1 MQKGER
7 LMLRHLSFHRRV
19 TIPLGAIL
27 LGFWLG
33 CFLPTL
39 PLSAAQLWEEG
50 SGAATGAQ
58 PVQPAFVELAKQL
71 KPAVVNISSKQ
82 VEEKA
87 ARGRSPFGGEENDPF
102 QEFFD
107 RFFGGRGN
115 PRRRQRPSLG
125 SGFIINS
132 TGYIV
137 TNNHVVEGA
146 TEIKVTLAT
155 QEEFD
160 ATLVG
165 RDPKTDVALIKVKS
179 SKPLPTV
186 PFGNSD
192 ALEVGE
198 WVLAIGNPFG
208 LGHTVTSGI
217 VSAKGRIIGAGP
229 YDDFIQTDASINP
242 GNSGG
247 PLFNMRGEVIG
258 INTAIVSGGQG
269 IGFATPINLAKE
281 VLLQLH
287 EKGSVTRGWLGVAI
301 QHISPDLLKAFNL
314 TDTHGALVSDVMSDG
329 PAAKAGL
336 QRGDVIVGFNGHSV
350 QDSTELPRMVAAL
363 APGTKVPVDV
373 LRSGKKQAISVTL
386 GTLEEEKEASAK
398 PQTSNAEESLGL
410 QVEAITPD
418 LARSLRL
425 DNAKGVVV
433 SQVAPESPAAEAGIR
448 RGDIVRE
455 VNRQPVT
462 DMQSYTE
469 ATSRLTPDSPA
480 LFLLERRGSSL
491 YVALKPSKEG

>member
-1 MQKGER
+1 
-7 LMLRHLSFHRRV
+7 MLRHMLFQYRGKTRMHAV
-19 TIPLGAIL
+19 L
-27 LGFWLG
+27 LGLWLG
-33 CFLPTL
+33 CFLLVL
-39 PLSAAQLWEEG
+39 PLKAAQLWEEG
-50 SGAATGAQ
+50 SGAATGEQ
-58 PVQPAFVELAKQL
+58 PVPPAFVELAKHL

-82 VEEKA
+82 TEGKA
-87 ARGRSPFGGEENDPF
+87 APSRSPFGGEENDPF

-107 RFFGGRGN
+107 RFFGGRGS
-115 PRRRQRPSLG
+115 RRRQRPSLG

-137 TNNHVVEGA
+137 TNSHVVEGA

-155 QEEFD
+155 KEEFD

-165 RDPKTDVALIKVKS
+165 RDPKTDLALIKVKS

-217 VSAKGRIIGAGP
+217 VSAKARNIG
-229 YDDFIQTDASINP
+229 
-242 GNSGG
+242 GG
-247 PLFNMRGEVIG
+247 PLFNMRGQVIG

-269 IGFATPINLAKE
+269 IGFAIPINLAKE

-287 EKGSVTRGWLGVAI
+287 DKGSVTRGWLGVAI
-301 QHISPDLLKAFNL
+301 QGISPDLLKAFNL
-314 TDTHGALVSDVMSDG
+314 EDAHGALVSDVIADG

-336 QRGDVIVGFNGHSV
+336 QRGDVIIGFQGNKV
-350 QDSTELPRMVAAL
+350 QDSTELPRMVAAI
-363 APGTKVPVDV
+363 APGTTVQVEV
-373 LRSGKKQAISVTL
+373 LRGGKKMTIPVPL
-386 GTLEEEKEASAK
+386 GTLAEEKEAAARLQPSDV
-398 PQTSNAEESLGL
+398 EESVGL
-410 QVEAITPD
+410 RVEAITPE
-418 LARSLRL
+418 LARSFRL
-425 DNAKGVVV
+425 NNTKGVVV
-433 SQVAPESPAAEAGIR
+433 SRVAPDSPAAEAGIQ

-462 DMQSYTE
+462 DLDSYTE
-469 ATSRLTPDSPA
+469 VTSHLTPDAPA

-491 YVALKPSKEG
+491 YVALKPTKEG

>member
-1 MQKGER
+1 MR
-7 LMLRHLSFHRRV
+7 RPMSFQHRGRTRTGV
-19 TIPLGAIL
+19 VL
-27 LGFWLG
+27 LGLWLS
-33 CFLPTL
+33 CFLLAL

-50 SGAATGAQ
+50 SGVAIGEQ
-58 PVQPAFVELAKQL
+58 PVLPVFVELSKHL

-82 VEEKA
+82 TEGKA
-87 ARGRSPFGGEENDPF
+87 TAGRAPSGGEENDPF

-107 RFFGGRGN
+107 RFFGGRGSH
-115 PRRRQRPSLG
+115 RRQRPSLG
-125 SGFIINS
+125 SGFIING

-155 QEEFD
+155 KEEFD

-165 RDPKTDVALIKVKS
+165 RDPKTDLALIKVKS
-179 SKPLPTV
+179 PKPLPTV

-247 PLFNMRGEVIG
+247 PLFNMRGQVIG

-269 IGFATPINLAKE
+269 IGFAIPINLAKE

-287 EKGSVTRGWLGVAI
+287 NKGSVTRGWLGVAI
-301 QHISPDLLKAFNL
+301 QSISPDLLKAFKL
-314 TDTHGALVSDVMSDG
+314 DDTHGALVSDVMTDG

-336 QRGDVIVGFNGHSV
+336 QRGDVIIGFQGNKV
-350 QDSTELPRMVAAL
+350 QDSTELPRMVAAI
-363 APGTKVPVDV
+363 APGTTVQVEV
-373 LRSGKKQAISVTL
+373 LRGGKKMTIPVAL
-386 GTLEEEKEASAK
+386 GTLAEEKEAAAK
-398 PQTSNAEESLGL
+398 LQPSDVEESGGL
-410 QVEAITPD
+410 RVEAITPE

-425 DNAKGVVV
+425 DNGKGVVV
-433 SQVAPESPAAEAGIR
+433 SRVAPDSPAAEAGIQ

-462 DMQSYTE
+462 DIESYSE
-469 ATSRLTPDSPA
+469 ATSHLTPDTPA

-491 YVALKPSKEG
+491 YVALKPTKEG

>member
-1 MQKGER
+1 
-7 LMLRHLSFHRRV
+7 MLRHMLYHRV
-19 TIPLGAIL
+19 TMPLTAVL
-27 LGFWLG
+27 LGLWLG
-33 CFLPTL
+33 CFLPAL
-39 PLSAAQLWEEG
+39 PLSAAPLWEEG
-50 SGAATGAQ
+50 SGVAIGTQ
-58 PVQPAFVELAKQL
+58 PAQPAFVELAKQL

-82 VEEKA
+82 TEGKA
-87 ARGRSPFGGEENDPF
+87 APSRSPSFEENDPF

-107 RFFGGRGN
+107 RFFGGRGS
-115 PRRRQRPSLG
+115 RRRQRPSLG

-137 TNNHVVEGA
+137 TNNHVVENA
-146 TEIKVTLAT
+146 SEIKVTLAT
-155 QEEFD
+155 QEEFA

-165 RDPKTDVALIKVKS
+165 RDPKTDLALIKIKS
-179 SKPLPTV
+179 AKPLPTV

-247 PLFNMRGEVIG
+247 PLFNMRGQVIG

-269 IGFATPINLAKE
+269 IGFAIPINLAKE

-287 EKGSVTRGWLGVAI
+287 DKGSVTRGWLGVAI
-301 QHISPDLLKAFNL
+301 QRISPDLVKAFKL
-314 TDTHGALVSDVMSDG
+314 EDTHGALVADVVSDG

-336 QRGDVIVGFNGHSV
+336 QRGDVIVGFNG
-350 QDSTELPRMVAAL
+350 QKIQESTELPRLVAAN
-363 APGTKVPVDV
+363 APGTRVQVEI
-373 LRSGKKQAISVTL
+373 LRNGKKMTIPVTL
-386 GTLEEEKEASAK
+386 GTLTDDKEAALK
-398 PQTSNAEESLGL
+398 PQQYDIEESLGL
-410 QVEAITPD
+410 RVEPLTPE
-418 LARSLRL
+418 LARRLRL
-425 DNAKGVVV
+425 DNPKGVVV
-433 SQVAPESPAAEAGIR
+433 SQVIPDSPAAEAGIQ

-462 DMQSYTE
+462 DMESYTE
-469 ATSRLTPDSPA
+469 ATSRLTPNAPV
-480 LFLLERRGSSL
+480 LFLLERRGNSL

>member
-1 MQKGER
+1 MLH
-7 LMLRHLSFHRRV
+7 LMSFYRRV
-19 TIPLGAIL
+19 TIPLGVAL
-27 LGFWLG
+27 LGVWLG
-33 CFLPTL
+33 GLPAL
-39 PLSAAQLWEEG
+39 PLSAAQLWNEG

-58 PVQPAFVELAKQL
+58 PVQPVFVELAKQL

-82 VEEKA
+82 SEGKVA
-87 ARGRSPFGGEENDPF
+87 SGRTPFGGEENDPF

-107 RFFGGRGN
+107 RFFGGRGGGG
-115 PRRRQRPSLG
+115 RKRQRPSLG
-125 SGFIINS
+125 SGFIINA

-137 TNNHVVEGA
+137 TNNHVVENA

-165 RDPKTDVALIKVKS
+165 RDPKTDLALIKVKS

-192 ALEVGE
+192 GLEVGE

-269 IGFATPINLAKE
+269 IGFAIPINLAKE
-281 VLLQLH
+281 VFVQLH
-287 EKGSVTRGWLGVAI
+287 DKGSVTRGWLGVAI
-301 QHISPDLLKAFNL
+301 QQISPDLLKAFNL
-314 TDTHGALVSDVMSDG
+314 TDTHGALVADVMSDG

-336 QRGDVIVGFNGHSV
+336 QRGDVIVGFNGHTV
-350 QDSTELPRMVAAL
+350 QESAELPRLVAAM
-363 APGTKVPVDV
+363 APGTKVSIDV
-373 LRSGKKQAISVTL
+373 LRSGKKLTIPVTL
-386 GTLEEEKEASAK
+386 GTLAEEKTAAAK
-398 PQTSNAEESLGL
+398 RQAPDVEESLGL
-410 QVEAITPD
+410 RVEAITPE
-418 LARSLRL
+418 LVRSLRL
-425 DNAKGVVV
+425 DNSKGVVV
-433 SQVAPESPAAEAGIR
+433 SQVAPDSPAAEAGIR

-455 VNRQPVT
+455 INRQPVT
-462 DMQSYTE
+462 DMESYTE
-469 ATSRLTPDSPA
+469 ATSRLTANAPA
-480 LFLLERRGSSL
+480 LLLLERRGSSL
-491 YVALKPSKEG
+491 YVALKPGKEG

>member
-1 MQKGER
+1 M
-7 LMLRHLSFHRRV
+7 
-19 TIPLGAIL
+19 GAVL
-27 LGFWLG
+27 LGLWLG
-33 CFLPTL
+33 CFLAVL
-39 PLSAAQLWEEG
+39 PLHAAPFWEEG
-50 SGAATGAQ
+50 SGAATGEQ
-58 PVQPAFVELAKQL
+58 PVPPAFVELAKHL
-71 KPAVVNISSKQ
+71 NPAVVNISSNQ
-82 VEEKA
+82 VEGKA
-87 ARGRSPFGGEENDPF
+87 APSRSPFGREENDPF

-107 RFFGGRGN
+107 RFFGGRGG
-115 PRRRQRPSLG
+115 PRRQRSGLG
-125 SGFIINS
+125 SGFIINP
-132 TGYIV
+132 TGFIV

-155 QEEFD
+155 KEEFD

-165 RDPKTDVALIKVKS
+165 RDPKTDLALIKVKS
-179 SKPLPTV
+179 PKPLPTV

-247 PLFNMRGEVIG
+247 PLFNMRGQVIG

-269 IGFATPINLAKE
+269 IGFAIPINLAKE

-287 EKGSVTRGWLGVAI
+287 DKGNVTRGWLGVAI
-301 QHISPDLLKAFNL
+301 QSISPDLLKAFNL
-314 TDTHGALVSDVMSDG
+314 EDTHGALVSDVMADG

-336 QRGDVIVGFNGHSV
+336 QRGDVIIGFQGNKV
-350 QDSTELPRMVAAL
+350 QDSTELPRMVAAI
-363 APGTKVPVDV
+363 APGTKVQVEV
-373 LRSGKKQAISVTL
+373 LRGAKKMTIPVTL
-386 GTLEEEKEASAK
+386 GTLAEEKEASAAK
-398 PQTSNAEESLGL
+398 LQPSDVEESVGL
-410 QVEAITPD
+410 RVEAITPE

-425 DNAKGVVV
+425 DNTKGVVV
-433 SQVAPESPAAEAGIR
+433 SRVTPDSPAAEAGIQ

-462 DMQSYTE
+462 DMESYSE
-469 ATSRLTPDSPA
+469 ATSHLTPNTPA

-491 YVALKPSKEG
+491 YVALKPTKEG

>member
-1 MQKGER
+1 
-7 LMLRHLSFHRRV
+7 MLYHMSFHRHV
-19 TIPLGAIL
+19 IIPLGVVL
-27 LGFWLG
+27 LGLWLG
-33 CFLPTL
+33 GFPPTL
-39 PLSAAQLWEEG
+39 PLSAAQLWNDG
-50 SGAATGAQ
+50 SGAASGAQ
-58 PVQPAFVELAKQL
+58 PVPPVFVELAKQL

-82 VEEKA
+82 GEGKMTPS
-87 ARGRSPFGGEENDPF
+87 RSPFGEENDPF

-107 RFFGGRGN
+107 RFFGGRGR
-115 PRRRQRPSLG
+115 PRRQRPSLG

-146 TEIKVTLAT
+146 SEIKVTLAT

-179 SKPLPTV
+179 TQPLPTV

-258 INTAIVSGGQG
+258 INTAIVAGGQG

-281 VLLQLH
+281 VLVQLH

-301 QHISPDLLKAFNL
+301 QHISPDLVKAFNL
-314 TDTHGALVSDVMSDG
+314 TDTHGALIADVMSNG

-336 QRGDVIVGFNGHSV
+336 QRGDVIVGFNSHAV
-350 QDSTELPRMVAAL
+350 QDSAELPRLVAAM
-363 APGTKVPVDV
+363 APGTKVAVEV
-373 LRSGKKQAISVTL
+373 LRSGKKLTIPVTL
-386 GTLEEEKEASAK
+386 GTLAEEKEASARLQA
-398 PQTSNAEESLGL
+398 PDVEESFGL
-410 QVEAITPD
+410 RVEAITPE

-433 SQVAPESPAAEAGIR
+433 SQVAPDSPAAEAGVR

-462 DMQSYTE
+462 DLESYTE
-469 ATSRLTPDSPA
+469 ATSRLTAKAPA